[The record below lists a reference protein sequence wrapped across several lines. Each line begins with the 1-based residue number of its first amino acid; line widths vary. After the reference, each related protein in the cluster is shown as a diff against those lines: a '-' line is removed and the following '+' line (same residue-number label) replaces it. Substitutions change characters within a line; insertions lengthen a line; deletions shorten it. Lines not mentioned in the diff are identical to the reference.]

1 MFKMKALSAVQIQ
14 RRQNLQVLI
23 DKYGSAGDLALK
35 LGFKTQSRV
44 SHLLG
49 TKGMGEV
56 SARDIEERLGLAN
69 GWMDRD
75 PHRPPNL
82 PNAEWLAAIYTV
94 LYKNN
99 AIAQMSKKKLQ
110 TIIDLSY
117 EAAAKDGAVDPQA
130 VVRLIELCQK

>member
-1 MFKMKALSAVQIQ
+1 MKTLSAVQIQ
-14 RRQNLQVLI
+14 RRQNLQILI
-23 DKYGSAGDLALK
+23 DKYGSAGDLAVK

-56 SARDIEERLGLAN
+56 SARDIEKRLGLAY

-75 PHRPPNL
+75 PNRPPNL

-94 LYKNN
+94 LYNSK
-99 AIAQMSKKKLQ
+99 AIARISKKNLQ
-110 TIIDLSY
+110 NIIDLSY
-117 EAAAKDGAVDPQA
+117 VDAAREGAVDVQA
-130 VVRLIELCQK
+130 VNRLIEMCQK

>member
-1 MFKMKALSAVQIQ
+1 MKALSAVQLQ
-14 RRQNLQVLI
+14 RRQNLQILI

-56 SARDIEERLGLAN
+56 SARDIEKRLGLAV

-75 PHRPPNL
+75 PNRLPNL
-82 PNAEWLAAIYTV
+82 PNAEWLAAIYTI
-94 LYKNN
+94 LYNN
-99 AIAQMSKKKLQ
+99 KAVPRMSKQKLQ
-110 TIIDLSY
+110 SVIDLSY
-117 EAAAKDGAVDPQA
+117 ESATKAGAVDPQ
-130 VVRLIELCQK
+130 VVNRWVEILCQK